1 MTAESVQ
8 GRRRPVTRGYLRSR
22 GVYCVC
28 GEAQCHL
35 QTASLG
41 RGIVVEGQGDVVQL
55 GDRCDQAEAEAAAGG
70 ATAGVEA
77 NEALQH
83 PLAILGRDAG
93 AAVGHCEVRSVVD
106 PSEAHA
112 RSEEHTSEL
121 QSLMRI
127 SYAVFCLKKKTNNNM
142 N

>member
-112 RSEEHTSEL
+112 DLAAARAVSPEEHTSEL
-121 QSLMRI
+121 PSLMRI
-127 SYAVFCLKKKTNNNM
+127 SYA
-142 N
+142 

>member
-1 MTAESVQ
+1 MIAGQARFSAACAKLPTARAASNRNGNGRRRRIIFGNSMTAESVQ

-55 GDRCDQAEAEAAAGG
+55 GDRCAQAAAVAAAGG
-70 ATAGVEA
+70 ATGGG
-77 NEALQH
+77 N
-83 PLAILGRDAG
+83 GRG
-93 AAVGHCEVRSVVD
+93 S
-106 PSEAHA
+106 
-112 RSEEHTSEL
+112 
-121 QSLMRI
+121 
-127 SYAVFCLKKKTNNNM
+127 
-142 N
+142 

>member
-1 MTAESVQ
+1 M
-8 GRRRPVTRGYLRSR
+8 RRRPPRSTRTDTLFPYTTLIRS
-22 GVYCVC
+22 YCVG
-28 GEAQCHL
+28 GEGQCHL

-83 PLAILGRDAG
+83 TLAILGRDAG

-112 RSEEHTSEL
+112 ALDRKS
-121 QSLMRI
+121 
-127 SYAVFCLKKKTNNNM
+127 VG
-142 N
+142 